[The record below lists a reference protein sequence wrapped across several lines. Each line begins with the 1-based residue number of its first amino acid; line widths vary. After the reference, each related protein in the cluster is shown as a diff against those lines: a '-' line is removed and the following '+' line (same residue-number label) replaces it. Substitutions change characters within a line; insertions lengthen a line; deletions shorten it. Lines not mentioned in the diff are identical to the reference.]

1 MFLKHY
7 DDGNR
12 DIKFH
17 KIVITVLKLFYK
29 KRKPKIIHYMN
40 YKTFNANLF
49 TEELNNELL
58 NIDINNAEMVEFTST
73 VLSVLDKH
81 AHIKRKYI
89 GAKNSTFMTKE
100 VRAAIMQRSKLRRK
114 FLKER
119 TNNSKHLYN
128 RQKKLCVSLLRKTKK
143 GNFKQLNNKV
153 ISDNKKFWQTSPL
166 FSEETFRKETI
177 ILKDSSRTITN
188 NHE

>member
-12 DIKFH
+12 DIRFH

-29 KRKPKIIHYMN
+29 NRKPKIIHYRN

-100 VRAAIMQRSKLRRK
+100 LRPAIMQRSRLRRK

-128 RQKKLCVSLLRKTKK
+128 RQKKALCEPSAKNKK
-143 GNFKQLNNKV
+143 GQF
-153 ISDNKKFWQTSPL
+153 
-166 FSEETFRKETI
+166 
-177 ILKDSSRTITN
+177 
-188 NHE
+188 